1 MFYDHETFK
10 RDVCLMFQKHPIRIM
25 YTLDTVYWL
34 SVVFFFIDLDFIII
48 LSFFLNLRFTGVDLI
63 TQVVVLWTAPF
74 NYILINYINFIVS
87 NRNDI
92 CIIQ

>member
-1 MFYDHETFK
+1 
-10 RDVCLMFQKHPIRIM
+10 
-25 YTLDTVYWL
+25 
-34 SVVFFFIDLDFIII
+34 
-48 LSFFLNLRFTGVDLI
+48 LI

-74 NYILINYINFIVS
+74 NYILINYINFIVT